1 MSENIKH
8 ECGFA
13 YIRLLKPLSYYKDK
27 YGTVFYGLKK
37 LHFLMEKQ
45 KNRGQDGAGISI
57 LKLNVPYGES
67 FLKRIRFS
75 GNHAIGKIF
84 QQIEKEW
91 VLHHKD
97 AQIKDTHSVD
107 FSDEWMDNSDFAGEV
122 LLGHLRYATQGL
134 NNVKYCHPFIIPD
147 VHPSKNIALA
157 GNFNLVNTEEL
168 LRFLGMT
175 SQNSMGK
182 SDLNAMI
189 RVVHHFLL
197 EELEKDASSP
207 NIKEV
212 LRKACEK
219 FDGGY
224 ACVGQVGNGDSFVF
238 RDKNGIRPA
247 YFYAHE
253 DFIVAASERI
263 AITTC
268 FDIKDDITELAPGH
282 ALIVKANGTFS
293 VERIASPAENITPCS
308 FERIYFSR
316 GNDAD
321 IYKERIQLGKNIVP
335 AVLKQID
342 YNTEDV
348 VFSFIP
354 NTGETAFYGMIKGL
368 EENLNQQIHQQ
379 ILENKAHLNSES
391 IEALL
396 NKRICTEKIIH
407 KDIKART
414 FITDD
419 LSRDELVNLVY
430 DTTHGVV
437 DNTEKTIVLMDDSIV
452 RGTTLKNSI
461 IRILNRL
468 NVKKI
473 IIVSSAPQIRYP
485 DCYGID
491 MSRLGDF
498 IAFRAAISLLNEKN
512 KEFILEETYQKCTVA
527 RERNTLHEQNF
538 VKEIYT
544 HFTDEEI
551 SHKISEMLRPQE
563 LSAELIILFQTTQGL
578 HQACPQHK
586 GDWYFTGNYPT
597 SGGNRVANTAF
608 INYYEGKSNRG
619 Y

>member
-37 LHFLMEKQ
+37 LHYLMAKQ
-45 KNRGQDGAGISI
+45 KNRGQDGAGISV

-67 FLKRIRFS
+67 FLKRVRYS
-75 GNHAIGKIF
+75 GSHAIDRIF
-84 QQIEKEW
+84 HQVEKESALYPQENSEAW
-91 VLHHKD
+91 
-97 AQIKDTHSVD
+97 IK
-107 FSDEWMDNSDFAGEV
+107 NSDFAGEV
-122 LLGHLRYATQGL
+122 MLGHLRYATQGL
-134 NNVKYCHPFIIPD
+134 NNVKFCHPFIVPD
-147 VHPSKNIALA
+147 IQPSKNIALA
-157 GNFNLVNTEEL
+157 GNFNLVNTGEL
-168 LRFLGMT
+168 LHFLGMT
-175 SQNSMGK
+175 SQNNMGS

-189 RVVHHFLL
+189 RIIHHFLL
-197 EELEKDASSP
+197 EELNKDTSS
-207 NIKEV
+207 ISLKEV
-212 LRKACEK
+212 LSKACNK

-238 RDKNGIRPA
+238 RDKHGIRPA

-253 DFIVAASERI
+253 DFVVAASERI
-263 AITTC
+263 AIQTC
-268 FDIKDDITELAPGH
+268 FDVKDKITELEAGH
-282 ALIVKANGTFS
+282 ALIVKANGEFS
-293 VERIASPAENITPCS
+293 VERIAEPAENITPCS

-316 GNDAD
+316 GNDED
-321 IYKERIQLGKNIVP
+321 IYKERIQLGKNVV
-335 AVLKQID
+335 ASVLKEIN
-342 YNTEDV
+342 YNTENV

-354 NTGETAFYGMIKGL
+354 NTGEIAFYGMIKGL

-379 ILENKAHLNSES
+379 LLANKTHLDASS
-391 IEALL
+391 IETLL
-396 NKRICTEKIIH
+396 KKRICTEKIIH

-419 LSRDELVNLVY
+419 LSRDEMVNLVY

-437 DNTEKTIVLMDDSIV
+437 DNTDKTIVLMDDSIV

-491 MSRLGDF
+491 MSRLSDF
-498 IAFRAAISLLNEKN
+498 IAFRAAIALLTENQ
-512 KEFILEETYQKCTVA
+512 KEFVIEEVYQKCIDA
-527 RERNTLHEQNF
+527 REKGTLHEQNF
-538 VKEIYT
+538 VKEVYT
-544 HFTDEEI
+544 HFTEEEI
-551 SHKISEMLRPQE
+551 SFKISDMLRPQE
-563 LSAELIILFQTTQGL
+563 LSAKLTILFQTISGL

-597 SGGNRVANTAF
+597 QGGNQVANTAF
-608 INYYEGKSNRG
+608 INYYEGKNSRG